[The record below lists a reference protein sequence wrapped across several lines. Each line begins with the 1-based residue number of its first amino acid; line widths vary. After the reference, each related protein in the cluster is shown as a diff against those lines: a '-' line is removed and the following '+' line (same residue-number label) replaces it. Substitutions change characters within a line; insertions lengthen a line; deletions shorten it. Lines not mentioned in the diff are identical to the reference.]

1 MGLASLHHAKSL
13 KMEFKFFFIRAEN
26 TVVLAWGPEDE
37 WEVSKFN
44 RNNASSKMSNSRGL
58 TNAVTLWW
66 ERKRIH
72 PILRCITASTHWRFA
87 GFLRLQEG
95 PPLSLLCIIVDYSSA
110 FGAGIPISYTICMGS
125 LVLKVWNPEVLS
137 PIIMHSSSWPRLWKP
152 AIQAR
157 LVTSI

>member
-1 MGLASLHHAKSL
+1 
-13 KMEFKFFFIRAEN
+13 MEFKFFFFFIKAEN

-44 RNNASSKMSNSRGL
+44 RNNASSKMSNSWGL

-66 ERKRIH
+66 ERKTLH
-72 PILRCITASTHWRFA
+72 LTLTCITASTHWRFA
-87 GFLRLQEG
+87 GFLRLPEG

-110 FGAGIPISYTICMGS
+110 FGAGIPISYTIWMGS
-125 LVLKVWNPEVLS
+125 LVLKVWNLEVLGH
-137 PIIMHSSSWPRLWKP
+137 IIMHSSSWPRKP
-152 AIQAR
+152 ATQVHIQAH